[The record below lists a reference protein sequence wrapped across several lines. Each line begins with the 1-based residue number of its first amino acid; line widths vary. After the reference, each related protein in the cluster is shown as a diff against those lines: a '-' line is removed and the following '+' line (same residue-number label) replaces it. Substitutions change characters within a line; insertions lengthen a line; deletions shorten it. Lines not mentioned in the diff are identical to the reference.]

1 MPTLKEQLAQLQK
14 DMRAIMEHATSG
26 GREIS
31 EQEMQDLEKMAE
43 EATSIKE
50 RIDRS
55 EKASTILSGIGD
67 TTEEEAPD
75 PTGGTKAKSLG
86 DFAKDS
92 GLFDRWRAGQ
102 GKHEASSG
110 AEFKAPTDPFLVG
123 TLGPTQYGP
132 PVPTRLR
139 RLTIA
144 NLFAAGTLQASS
156 LTYPQQGAV
165 SGTPGPI
172 AEGTAKPQ
180 INFAWANVNEVL
192 TKIAAITKVSDE
204 SMEDTPYLISVINAQ
219 LVQRLQL
226 VEEDQLLNGSGV
238 APNLRGILNRSGVQA
253 TGAGTDQAAN
263 NLDSIYHGITLVETG
278 PAYVP
283 CDGLVI
289 HPADYE
295 KIRIS
300 KDQNKQYYGG
310 GPFTG
315 SYGNGGYVDDPA
327 VWGLP
332 TVVTPAIT
340 LGTVL
345 VGAFAMGGQVFRKGG
360 IRVDST
366 NSDVNDFE
374 NNLVALRAEE
384 RLLLAVYYPAAFC
397 KITLGTA

>member
-1 MPTLKEQLAQLQK
+1 MTLKEQLAQLQK
-14 DMRAIMEHATSG
+14 DMRAIMEHATTG

-31 EQEMQDLEKMAE
+31 EQEMVDLEKMAE

-50 RIDRS
+50 RIERS
-55 EKASTILSGIGD
+55 EKAGDILAGIGT
-67 TTEEEAPD
+67 TTEEEAQEPA
-75 PTGGTKAKSLG
+75 GNTKSRSLG
-86 DFAKDS
+86 DFAKDA
-92 GLFDRWRAGQ
+92 GMFDRWRSGS
-102 GKHEASSG
+102 GKHEASTG
-110 AEFKAPTDPFLVG
+110 TEFKAATDPFLVG
-123 TLGPTQYGP
+123 GLGQTQYGQ

-144 NLFAAGTLQASS
+144 NLFASGTLAASS

-165 SGTPGPI
+165 TGAPAAV
-172 AEGTAKPQ
+172 AEGAAKPQ
-180 INFAWANVNEVL
+180 INFAWQNVNEVL
-192 TKIAAITKVSDE
+192 SKIAAITKVSDE
-204 SMEDTPYLISVINAQ
+204 SMEDTPYLVSVINAQ
-219 LVQRLQL
+219 LVQRLQI
-226 VEEDQLLNGSGV
+226 VEEDQLLNGSGA
-238 APNLRGILNRSGVQA
+238 APNIKGILNRAGVQV
-253 TGAGTDQAAN
+253 TGAGTDLKGK

-295 KIRIS
+295 VIRTS
-300 KDQNKQYYGG
+300 KDGNQQYYGG

-332 TVVTPAIT
+332 TVVTPAIAV
-340 LGTVL
+340 GTVL
-345 VGAFAMGGQVFRKGG
+345 VGAFALGGQVFRKGG

-384 RLLLAVYYPAAFC
+384 RLLLAVYYPSAFC